1 MAQNPLDKALAQKKR
16 LLRVANGTELA
27 DIVLQNAAY
36 LNVFTTEINH
46 GDIAIVDGV
55 IAGIGS
61 YHGIKEIDVMG
72 KIVSP
77 GFIDSHIHL
86 ESSLVLPYQFAKAV
100 IPHGTTSLITDPH
113 EIANVMGTDGID
125 YMLQATE
132 GLPIDIHFVI
142 PSCVPATPFDENYE
156 TLDYKTLDRFYAN
169 PRVVGLA
176 EMMDFVGTIAGNDAI
191 LKKIISAESH
201 HKLVDG
207 HAPGLSGKG
216 LNAYVAAGISSDHEC
231 DTYEN
236 ALEKL
241 KLGQFIMIR
250 EGTAAKNLEALHPL
264 LGDQYYSRCLF
275 ATDDKHPSDLL
286 ELGHIDYIIRK
297 AIALGADPVIALK
310 VATFNAAQ
318 YFHLEHD
325 GAIAP
330 GYNADLVIL
339 DGLNTV
345 NVETVI
351 KHGHILFDQGKLID
365 FKAPVVDKK
374 LREKALN
381 SINIKTVKK
390 EDFATAKELG
400 VIGMMKDQIV
410 TKNLGKA
417 SHIDVYKDILKI
429 AVLERHHCT
438 GHIGLGYIKGYGLKK
453 GAVATSI
460 AHDAH
465 NIIVVGTNEADMATA
480 VNAIKTLKG
489 GMVVVNNSQIL
500 ASLSLPIAGLLSD
513 LPLTDVNALLEAAKT
528 AAFSLG
534 VSHDVDPFMTLSFM
548 SLSVIPELRIMTKGI
563 FDVLEQKYL

>member
-1 MAQNPLDKALAQKKR
+1 
-16 LLRVANGTELA
+16 
-27 DIVLQNAAY
+27 
-36 LNVFTTEINH
+36 
-46 GDIAIVDGV
+46 
-55 IAGIGS
+55 S
-61 YHGIKEIDVMG
+61 YHGLVELDVMG
-72 KIVSP
+72 KIISP

-86 ESSLVLPYQFAKAV
+86 ESSLVLPYQFAQAV

-132 GLPIDIHFVI
+132 GLPLDIYFVI
-142 PSCVPATPFDENYE
+142 PSCVPATPFDENFE
-156 TLDYKTLDRFYAN
+156 TLDAKTIDRFYEN

-176 EMMDFVGTIAGNDAI
+176 EMMDFVGTLAGSEPI
-191 LKKIISAESH
+191 LKKIIGAESH
-201 HKLVDG
+201 HKLIDG

-236 ALEKL
+236 ALDKL
-241 KLGQFIMIR
+241 SLGQFIMIR

-264 LGDQYYSRCLF
+264 LGDQYSSRCLF

-297 AIALGADPVIALK
+297 AIGLGADPVLALK

-318 YFHLEHD
+318 YFHLEKV

-330 GYNADLVIL
+330 GYTADLVIL
-339 DGLNTV
+339 DALRTV

-351 KHGHILFDQGKLID
+351 KNGHLIYDHGKLQP
-365 FKAPVVDKK
+365 FKAPTVDKK

-381 SINIKTVKK
+381 SININKVNK
-390 EDFATAKELG
+390 EAFATSRELG

-410 TKNLGKA
+410 TRNLGKA
-417 SHIDVYKDILKI
+417 SHIDVSKDILKI
-429 AVLERHHCT
+429 AVLERHHAT

-465 NIIVVGTNEADMATA
+465 NLIVVGTNEADMAFA
-480 VNAIKTLKG
+480 VNALKTLKG
-489 GMVVVNNSQIL
+489 GMVVVNDGQIL

-513 LPLTDVNALLEAAKT
+513 LPLREVNAQLEAAKT

-534 VSHDVDPFMTLSFM
+534 VSHDIDPFMTLSFM